1 MKKLYYFL
9 LLLLFISGSIFFHS
23 CKKDTVDQNK
33 IYTVYELC
41 YNANTNM
48 TYAMASFQ
56 ENGVTGTFIQLKS
69 PSQVVFNGSVLS
81 YNSTQCYYESE
92 FSGLVSSGTFT
103 WTDANG
109 LTKTNPISVTPIA
122 YPASLT
128 TINRNSNYTMSWV
141 GDSISANQSVVLT
154 MTSVSTE
161 GINKTFTQNVIN
173 SKSITLSASQLQEF
187 DAGTVQLSLYRQYEP
202 ALTQQT
208 AAGGKIAGVYGPVN
222 KSIQLQ

>member
-1 MKKLYYFL
+1 MKKLYYYF
-9 LLLLFISGSIFFHS
+9 LLLLFISGSILLHS
-23 CKKDTVDQNK
+23 CKKDIDQNK
-33 IYTVYELC
+33 IYTIYELC
-41 YNANTNM
+41 YDPNTNS

-56 ENGVTGTFIQLKS
+56 ENGVTGTFIELKS
-69 PSQVVFNGSVLS
+69 PSQISFNGNVLTYYS
-81 YNSTQCYYESE
+81 SQCYYESE
-92 FSGLVSSGTFT
+92 FTGLISSGTFI
-103 WTDANG
+103 WTDENG
-109 LTKTNPISVTPIA
+109 LTKTNPISVIPIA

-128 TINRNSNYTMSWV
+128 TINRNSSYTMSWV

-161 GINKTFTQNVIN
+161 GINKTFTQNTIN

-202 ALTQQT
+202 ALIQQT